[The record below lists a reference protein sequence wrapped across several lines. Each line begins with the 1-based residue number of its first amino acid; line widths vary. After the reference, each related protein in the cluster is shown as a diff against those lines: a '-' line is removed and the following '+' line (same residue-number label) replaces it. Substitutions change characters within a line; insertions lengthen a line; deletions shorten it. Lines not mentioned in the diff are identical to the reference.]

1 MKLRTLDND
10 YLQEIGYFVPLD
22 APEPPAPERL
32 RSLPKSFRD
41 FEIYLWEVC
50 CLNVVEENKRRARN
64 ARLRAL
70 WEGIKKGT
78 RLSALEREDLVS
90 DEASSCR

>member
-10 YLQEIGYFVPLD
+10 YLQEIGYFAPLD
-22 APEPPAPERL
+22 LPEPPTPERL

-41 FEIYLWEVC
+41 FEMYLWEVR
-50 CLNVVEENKRRARN
+50 CLNVMEENKRRARN

-70 WEGIKKGT
+70 WEGFKNGA